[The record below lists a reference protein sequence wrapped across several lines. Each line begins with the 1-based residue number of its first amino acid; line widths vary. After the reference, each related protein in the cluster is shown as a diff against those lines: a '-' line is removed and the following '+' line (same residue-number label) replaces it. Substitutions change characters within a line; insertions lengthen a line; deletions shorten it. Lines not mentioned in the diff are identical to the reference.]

1 MEKKGDIMM
10 KCKRFGDTVA
20 VRLNRGE
27 DIVSSIQT
35 LSKKEGIKLATV
47 SAIGAVDNV
56 TFGLYDIEKREYK
69 ENRISKPLEIV
80 SFCGNTTLKDGEP
93 FLHLHA
99 SFADSDGNV
108 FGGHLNEAR
117 VSATCEIFIKLIYG
131 SIDRKSDDE
140 TGLYIF
146 DI

>member
-1 MEKKGDIMM
+1 M
-10 KCKRFGDTVA
+10 KFKRFGDIIA

-27 DIVSSIQT
+27 DVISSILT
-35 LSKKEGIKLATV
+35 LSQSEGIKLATV
-47 SAIGAVDNV
+47 SAIGAVDYAS
-56 TFGLYDIEKREYK
+56 FGLYNIENRQYK

-80 SFCGNTTLKDGEP
+80 SLCGNITLKDGAP
-93 FLHLHA
+93 YLHIHA

-108 FGGHLNEAR
+108 FGGHLNEAT

-131 SIDRKSDDE
+131 SIDRKNDDA
-140 TGLYIF
+140 TGLNIF